1 MKGSLATFCILAN
14 LVKGQ
19 DYECDWDAPLG
30 CSLFAGIVNAAGFSD
45 WTKCTT
51 NGQGKRL
58 SGMDFCGFTCGSD
71 FEVECDASNTRAV
84 KIVARGGMAADW
96 VTPEDRANTFRNAVN
111 DWYSTNLQADSA
123 TTNILNI
130 NSDSASSVSNV
141 VFNASCISSCHHEKL
156 RCKWNRLVVT
166 QAQTAGQFV
175 PNGLSTSVFIDSREN
190 KFQQGFDRCI
200 EAGAIK
206 STPSPTSFPTET
218 PAPATPE
225 PTVTPAPTTPA
236 PTTTAPA
243 PTTTTP
249 APTPTTTPAP
259 PTTAPAPTTTTP
271 APTTTTPAP
280 TPKPTVQTDERPG
293 ATTPPPT
300 GESNTLLSSIVFAT
314 LLIFFTL

>member
-218 PAPATPE
+218 PAASDPRADSDTCSDDPRADSDTCSDDTSPNDDGTSPNDNDTSPNPDDDTS
-225 PTVTPAPTTPA
+225 PTDDGTSPNDDDTSPNDDDTSAY
-236 PTTTAPA
+236 
-243 PTTTTP
+243 
-249 APTPTTTPAP
+249 
-259 PTTAPAPTTTTP
+259 
-271 APTTTTPAP
+271 
-280 TPKPTVQTDERPG
+280 PKTNC
-293 ATTPPPT
+293 
-300 GESNTLLSSIVFAT
+300 SN
-314 LLIFFTL
+314 